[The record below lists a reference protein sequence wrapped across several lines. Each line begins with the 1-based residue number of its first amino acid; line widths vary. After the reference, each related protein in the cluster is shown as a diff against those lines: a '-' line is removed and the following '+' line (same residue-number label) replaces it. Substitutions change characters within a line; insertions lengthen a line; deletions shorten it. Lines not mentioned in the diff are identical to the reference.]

1 MHVERFY
8 TIRRVQHST
17 GRSDETVNLNILLI
31 RNLNTTVPEDHS
43 QYDVST
49 IKIRRLQSNNCRTEI
64 FTLDYSISQG
74 APLVTPV
81 SYTHLDVYKR
91 QSLPLT
97 TLLGLYS
104 QILLLF
110 LFITDGC

>member
-8 TIRRVQHST
+8 TIRRVQQST
-17 GRSDETVNLNILLI
+17 GRSDETVNLNILPI

-49 IKIRRLQSNNCRTEI
+49 IKIRRLQRNNCRTEI

-74 APLVTPV
+74 APLVT
-81 SYTHLDVYKR
+81 LR
-91 QSLPLT
+91 LIFLT
-97 TLLGLYS
+97 VALK
-104 QILLLF
+104 LLF
-110 LFITDGC
+110 KPVLIQTTFIRSNLSTADGRC